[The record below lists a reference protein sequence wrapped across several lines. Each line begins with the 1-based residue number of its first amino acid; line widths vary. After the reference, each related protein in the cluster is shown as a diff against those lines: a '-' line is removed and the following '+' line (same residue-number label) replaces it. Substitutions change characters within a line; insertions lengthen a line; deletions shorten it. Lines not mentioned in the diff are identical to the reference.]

1 MSKKK
6 PTVVILYG
14 PIAVGKLTTAK
25 LLAKKI
31 RFKLAHNHALNDAVR
46 DVFPRGNKEY
56 SLVVEKL
63 RFTFLRE
70 AVRAGADLVV
80 THCYDHNFINEATGV
95 SDPEYVQKQ
104 KHMLTRAGARVCI
117 VHLKAD
123 TEVLLERVTGE
134 SRKEWGKLTDVKIMK
149 QCSKYRD
156 WQTSAP
162 IRDQLVIDNT
172 NLSPKKVVDIIIN
185 HFNLK

>member
-6 PTVVILYG
+6 PTVVIIYG

-25 LLAKKI
+25 LLAKKLG
-31 RFKLAHNHALNDAVR
+31 FSLAHNHALNDAVR
-46 DVFPRGNKEY
+46 DVFPRGEKEY
-56 SLVVEKL
+56 SRVVEKL

-70 AVRAGADLVV
+70 AVHVGASLVV
-80 THCYDHNFINEATGV
+80 THCYAHNFVNEATGV

-104 KHMLTRAGARVCI
+104 KRILTRAGARVCI

-123 TEVLLERVTGE
+123 TKVLLERVTGE

-149 QCSKYRD
+149 QCAKNRD
-156 WQTSAP
+156 WQNSAP
-162 IRDQLVIDNT
+162 VRNQLIIDNT
-172 NLSPKKVVDIIIN
+172 HLSPKKVVDIIIN
-185 HFNLK
+185 HFKLK